1 MIKRPFWLAVGA
13 ALGVGGTLW
22 AEQRVRREVRRAVDA
37 VTPLGTGAGWA
48 AAAKEAQG
56 RVQAAARS
64 AATSSRQ
71 QEQELWDRFDR
82 RRATRRGPG
91 PARRAGGRNSGPLTH
106 RIPDERRRRAPR

>member
-22 AEQRVRREVRRAVDA
+22 AEQRVRREVRRAVDV

-56 RVQAAARS
+56 RVAAAARS
-64 AATSSRQ
+64 AATERRQ
-71 QEQELWDRFDR
+71 HEQELWERLDERHSLR
-82 RRATRRGPG
+82 REVA
-91 PARRAGGRNSGPLTH
+91 PAPRSGQHAGGASH
-106 RIPDERRRRAPR
+106 RVQGERRRRARR